1 MRIPVPVYAL
11 MLASY
16 LAIGAAAV
24 AAKVGHPSF
33 LSPHSMPVLINGDYV
48 FVANTPADTI
58 DVIDRRS
65 RKIVRRISV
74 GVDPVSLALRPDGQE
89 LWVSNHV
96 SDSVSVIDLG
106 GESATRFNV
115 VATIQDFDSRTRGT
129 RFDEPVGI
137 AFASNEKAYVALSSE
152 NRIAVVN
159 TRTRKVEKRLRITAQ
174 DPRAIVVR
182 DGLLY
187 VIPFESNNKTQLSGG
202 YKVDGDLVTFNAH
215 EHSIA
220 NNNVLSLGHVT
231 DIVKH
236 PRVPDRDLYVFDTKT
251 DRLVRTVDTLGTL
264 LYGLAVN
271 SKGEVFIAQADAR
284 NHINGRAGTGKQG
297 LAELGNRA
305 FLNQITKVPVGAGA
319 SPEFYDLEPR
329 PPRHPK
335 RSEALATPYG
345 IQVSG
350 NDATLVVSA
359 AGSDVVCVMDA
370 ATGSIL
376 GRVKVDSVPRGI
388 ALVEDEK
395 GSPTGAW
402 VLNAVAN
409 TVSVLDFSDLS
420 NPKLKSI
427 IALEDPTHPEFKRG
441 RIAFNKAS
449 ASTTATFS
457 CASCHPDGHTDQ
469 LLWVLETPVV
479 TLSLIHI

>member
-1 MRIPVPVYAL
+1 MLPEVNHRVFLLPIMRIPVPVYAL

-159 TRTRKVEKRLRITAQ
+159 T
-174 DPRAIVVR
+174 
-182 DGLLY
+182 
-187 VIPFESNNKTQLSGG
+187 
-202 YKVDGDLVTFNAH
+202 
-215 EHSIA
+215 
-220 NNNVLSLGHVT
+220 
-231 DIVKH
+231 
-236 PRVPDRDLYVFDTKT
+236 
-251 DRLVRTVDTLGTL
+251 
-264 LYGLAVN
+264 
-271 SKGEVFIAQADAR
+271 
-284 NHINGRAGTGKQG
+284 
-297 LAELGNRA
+297 
-305 FLNQITKVPVGAGA
+305 
-319 SPEFYDLEPR
+319 
-329 PPRHPK
+329 
-335 RSEALATPYG
+335 
-345 IQVSG
+345 
-350 NDATLVVSA
+350 
-359 AGSDVVCVMDA
+359 
-370 ATGSIL
+370 
-376 GRVKVDSVPRGI
+376 
-388 ALVEDEK
+388 
-395 GSPTGAW
+395 
-402 VLNAVAN
+402 
-409 TVSVLDFSDLS
+409 
-420 NPKLKSI
+420 
-427 IALEDPTHPEFKRG
+427 
-441 RIAFNKAS
+441 
-449 ASTTATFS
+449 
-457 CASCHPDGHTDQ
+457 
-469 LLWVLETPVV
+469 
-479 TLSLIHI
+479 LSLIHI